1 MTISFTQKTGA
12 QNPFS
17 SIPVGT
23 VLGGM
28 GLGDLNGDGKPD
40 LLIYQGSG
48 STNGNAPTY
57 YVNNGSGV
65 FTQQTAPSG
74 LSTLIAPVINIVDL
88 DGDGLNDLLLTS
100 QEFRTI
106 RYFKNTG
113 TATVPAFTEQTGAN
127 NPFSTTFGNRVA
139 TGIYR
144 KNGLVNVIE
153 AEQTNNRK
161 PRYYENTGT
170 PTSPQFTERT
180 GTTIGAADYN
190 PFDITGPWNS
200 NGLKHVTTGTFTDT
214 DGSTITFA
222 LQGSDVNSGSTADPI
237 KVAKLNNDGSFTV
250 VTGTAQDPL
259 TGYLPGKYLTR
270 IQVADVNGDGKPDIA
285 TMDYYNSISYFEN
298 TTPLVS
304 NQPPV
309 ITTSGTAL
317 SFTEGDSAT
326 VVDADLALTDADSA
340 NIASASVQI
349 TDNYVNGEDVL
360 AFINQNGI
368 TGSFDAL
375 TGTLTLTGSSSVA
388 NYQAALRSV
397 TYVNS
402 SATPSTL
409 ARTISFIANDGTA
422 ASTAATR
429 TVNIIAV
436 NNLVS
441 SPTYSNSETMQQSSA
456 LIDAG
461 PAYSSSD
468 TLAQSSTEFASS
480 AVYSSSAVLSQSSAV
495 LDSSPAYS
503 SSDTLAQSSTEFA
516 SSPVYSSS
524 ALLSQGSAVLDSSP
538 ASSDT
543 LAQSSTEFAS
553 SAVYSSSALLSQS
566 SAVLDSSPVYSSSET
581 LVQSSTEFAS
591 SPVYSSSAVLSQGS
605 AVLDSSPAYSSSD
618 TLAES
623 SAEFTSSPV
632 YGSSAVLSQGSAGLD
647 SSPTYSSSD
656 TLTQSSTEFT
666 SSPVYSSS
674 AIVNESSASS
684 SSNSLSSNAETVSA
698 SSFGVS
704 SSLVNQAPLLLQNSI
719 RINQGETLLIT
730 ADQLSAI
737 DLDTANSGLL
747 FTVSN
752 VSHAEFRLN
761 GMATTQF
768 TQQDIIDGRVE
779 LVHDNSKQAPG
790 FTVSV
795 SDGINSTL
803 PVTAQIQFIRVN
815 HAPVLVNAVP
825 DQQVKFNQPFNLTL
839 AEDTFQDPDGDELS
853 YSMLTADNKT
863 LPEWITFNSERLEL
877 SGKASVA
884 GNNRF
889 RLFATDTFN
898 VTTQTS
904 VNLQVQD
911 ASSRVLTGG
920 AIAGITVGAAAAV
933 GIGSALGIG
942 LFAGAACLLYKG
954 YNKANE
960 PKPKIDLELIEAA
973 NTQELNI

>member
-17 SIPVGT
+17 TISTGSYA
-23 VLGGM
+23 GGF

-40 LLIYQGSG
+40 LLLNTGG
-48 STNGNAPTY
+48 GALNY
-57 YVNNGSGV
+57 YVNNGSGT
-65 FTQQTAPSG
+65 FTAQTTPSG
-74 LSTLIAPVINIVDL
+74 LPSSTFPVINIIDL
-88 DGDGLNDLLLTS
+88 DGDGLNDLLFTS
-100 QEFRTI
+100 SNTKTI
-106 RYFKNTG
+106 RFFKNTG
-113 TATVPAFTEQTGAN
+113 SASTPSFTEQTGTN
-127 NPFSTTFGNRVA
+127 NPFNGITFGDFVA

-153 AEQTNNRK
+153 ADQTNNRI
-161 PRYYENTGT
+161 PGYYENTGT
-170 PTSPQFTERT
+170 PTSPQFTKRT

-200 NGLKHVTTGTFTDT
+200 NSLKHVTTGTFTDT

-237 KVAKLNNDGSFTV
+237 KVAKLNSDGSFTV

-259 TGYLPGKYLTR
+259 AGYLPGVVLTR

-456 LIDAG
+456 LIDA
-461 PAYSSSD
+461 
-468 TLAQSSTEFASS
+468 
-480 AVYSSSAVLSQSSAV
+480 
-495 LDSSPAYS
+495 SPAYS
-503 SSDTLAQSSTEFA
+503 SSDTLAQSSA
-516 SSPVYSSS
+516 
-524 ALLSQGSAVLDSSP
+524 
-538 ASSDT
+538 
-543 LAQSSTEFAS
+543 
-553 SAVYSSSALLSQS
+553 
-566 SAVLDSSPVYSSSET
+566 
-581 LVQSSTEFAS
+581 
-591 SPVYSSSAVLSQGS
+591 
-605 AVLDSSPAYSSSD
+605 
-618 TLAES
+618 
-623 SAEFTSSPV
+623 
-632 YGSSAVLSQGSAGLD
+632 
-647 SSPTYSSSD
+647 
-656 TLTQSSTEFT
+656 EFT

>member
-524 ALLSQGSAVLDSSP
+524 A
-538 ASSDT
+538 
-543 LAQSSTEFAS
+543 
-553 SAVYSSSALLSQS
+553 
-566 SAVLDSSPVYSSSET
+566 
-581 LVQSSTEFAS
+581 
-591 SPVYSSSAVLSQGS
+591 VLSQGS